1 VARPTRRCIR
11 GIGHAGFVRG
21 HSITVG
27 GAWWRG
33 SHRNEIARNKVSRR
47 ACQCCNALPGTVT
60 REGRVASALARVA
73 AQCECAR
80 LGQSQ
85 AHDGLAAHV
94 DARGVVV
101 MCKPQAVA
109 LSLQL
114 TSASATK
121 SI

>member
-1 VARPTRRCIR
+1 MWRVPPGVVFAESATPGSSVATASLSVER
-11 GIGHAGFVRG
+11 GGEEAIATKSHATKSAGV
-21 HSITVG
+21 H
-27 GAWWRG
+27 
-33 SHRNEIARNKVSRR
+33 VS
-47 ACQCCNALPGTVT
+47 ALPGTVT

-114 TSASATK
+114 TSASASK

>member
-1 VARPTRRCIR
+1 MSV
-11 GIGHAGFVRG
+11 
-21 HSITVG
+21 
-27 GAWWRG
+27 
-33 SHRNEIARNKVSRR
+33 
-47 ACQCCNALPGTVT
+47 LPETVT

-73 AQCECAR
+73 AQRECAR

-85 AHDGLAAHV
+85 AHNGKDAHE
-94 DARGVVV
+94 DARVVV